1 MRAVILRDGRGSTF
15 AALLALA
22 VVLGLTACSRSSETA
37 CPTPSETQRDASSTR
52 SETPRDARKKSLKKR
67 VDLGAYERNVF
78 SQAGQDGVIEKIFE
92 IIEPTTKYAVEFG
105 AGDGIKDS
113 NTRNLYLKGWSG
125 LQIEGVP
132 NLASQL
138 VKNYADLPRAKTL
151 EAWVYPG
158 NVELLFEEN
167 GVPRDLDLLV
177 IDIDSNDW
185 YVWRAI
191 RDFRPKVVLIEVNPL
206 FPPPQRMV
214 IEFHPMNHWDST
226 DYFGASLQ
234 SIYELGKKKGY
245 ELIYHNKFGN
255 DAFLVDAKYYDRFG
269 IEDNS
274 PEKLF
279 HPPDSQWWRSLN
291 RAPQR
296 RGNTQFQPGNDVLRV
311 PNLIIKKKFR
321 FDR

>member
-22 VVLGLTACSRSSETA
+22 VVLGLTACSRSSETP
-37 CPTPSETQRDASSTR
+37 CPTPSEIPRDASATP

-113 NTRNLYLKGWSG
+113 NARNLYLKGWSG
-125 LQIEGVP
+125 LMIEGLP
-132 NLASQL
+132 NVASQL
-138 VKNYADLPRAKTL
+138 AKNYANLPRVKTL

-167 GVPRDLDLLV
+167 GVPRDLDLLA

-245 ELIYHNKFGN
+245 ELIYHNKYSN

-279 HPPDSQWWRSLN
+279 HPPNNQWWRRLD
-291 RAPQR
+291 RAPQG
-296 RGNTQFQPGNDVLRV
+296 RGDTQFKPGNDVLRV
-311 PNLIIKKKFR
+311 PSLTIKKKFR